1 MDTTVD
7 GGQAH
12 AGRPVSDTLGWELAL
27 LLKAHRGLAAAR
39 LARIGLH
46 PGQDV
51 FLSALWAQDGLTHS
65 QLAARL
71 RIEQPTVSKMLE
83 RLERVGLVRRERDP
97 QDGRVS
103 RVFLTPEGRAVRSEV
118 LACWADL
125 DARMTRRL
133 TAEQVVALRETLRL
147 MREDLGDA
155 APAS

>member
-1 MDTTVD
+1 VGAKVD
-7 GGQAH
+7 GEDAH
-12 AGRPVSDTLGWELAL
+12 AGRRVSESLGWEFAL

-39 LARIGLH
+39 LAKIGLH

-51 FLSALWAQDGLTHS
+51 FLSALWAEDGLTHS

-83 RLERVGLVRRERDP
+83 RLERAGLVRRERDP
-97 QDGRVS
+97 RDGRVS
-103 RVFLTPEGRAVRSEV
+103 RVFLTPDGQAVQPEV

-125 DARMTRRL
+125 DVRMTRRL
-133 TAEQVVALRETLRL
+133 SDDQVIALREMLRL
-147 MREDLGDA
+147 MRQDLGDA